1 LRAPPRGAPVL
12 IGPSAGQP
20 VSRSRWIHVAD
31 READDFQMFAACEA
45 AAQGFVI
52 RVQHNRCLHDG
63 APLRETVA
71 QQPLRGEIQVTVTR
85 RGAVGDEVPP
95 ASRRAA
101 QAQRRATCEVRCA
114 AVTLAPPANDPRHV
128 NPCPM
133 YAVSACE
140 IDAPAGVE
148 QPLDWLLLTS
158 EPVTSLADAVKV
170 IDWYR
175 RRWLIEEY
183 HKAQKTG
190 CRLEQSQLEDRDAFI
205 RLAAITGLVAA
216 RLLQLRDQAD
226 DESTA
231 NTPAIEHIDDALWL
245 SIVSHLAKHDN
256 PGTLTVKQF
265 YHTLA
270 RLGGWLGRKHDGRPG
285 WQSLWGGFSQVA
297 AYVEGARI
305 AQRLADDSAGC
316 V

>member
-1 LRAPPRGAPVL
+1 
-12 IGPSAGQP
+12 
-20 VSRSRWIHVAD
+20 
-31 READDFQMFAACEA
+31 
-45 AAQGFVI
+45 
-52 RVQHNRCLHDG
+52 
-63 APLRETVA
+63 
-71 QQPLRGEIQVTVTR
+71 
-85 RGAVGDEVPP
+85 
-95 ASRRAA
+95 
-101 QAQRRATCEVRCA
+101 
-114 AVTLAPPANDPRHV
+114 
-128 NPCPM
+128 M

-158 EPVTSLADAVKV
+158 EPVTSLADALKV
-170 IDWYR
+170 IDRYR